1 MLANVL
7 LVQSC
12 EKSIRWTSLSLS
24 ISNVHAHSSARF
36 RESIT
41 TPSRNKNLILFSPGF
56 TEQRRTVLAKVSC
69 LCFGIAQ
76 VSVLD
81 RSTLIDFGSFAR
93 YQFLIY
99 NASVIYFNCVRPF
112 FRDGFRKHLCSS
124 FQQVVD
130 TLVSLPEEHDFLWNA
145 ELLL

>member
-7 LVQSC
+7 LIQSG
-12 EKSIRWTSLSLS
+12 EKSIRWASLSLS

-41 TPSRNKNLILFSPGF
+41 RPSRNNDLIHFLGF
-56 TEQRRTVLAKVSC
+56 TEQRHTVLAKVSC
-69 LCFGIAQ
+69 LCFGITQ

-81 RSTLIDFGSFAR
+81 RLTLIDFGSFAR

-130 TLVSLPEEHDFLWNA
+130 TLISLPEEHYFLWKA